1 MTTKTAGRFQDLAKQ
16 FDRSRFAKLN
26 QIMGFSDYL
35 DLVFNNPKLAY
46 SAYQRL
52 YNMIVSAGTYELQRY
67 RKTITKYKFFNDP
80 EIPIFGLED
89 TLEGLVKHIKGAA
102 DWYGT
107 EKRILLL
114 HGPVGSSK
122 STICRLLKKGMER
135 YSQTDDGAIYTYT
148 WKDIKEHDIQNESPC
163 PLNDDPLKLIPLD
176 MRTEVCDRLN
186 TILEENTPPEQKH
199 LVHRIKVTGELNPH
213 CKFFMGK
220 LLKQYEGDWGKVVAN
235 HIQVRRIV
243 LSEAD
248 RIGIGTFQPKDPKNQ
263 DATELTGDI
272 NYMKLGRYGVDSDPR
287 AFSFDG
293 EFEVANRGLLEFI
306 EVLKLEKEFLYDL
319 LGVCQERQFKPKK
332 FPQIDVDMVLLGHS
346 VHGSTPIPHE
356 YKGVLDVLPI
366 NAMANLDVSKLRVFS
381 VNEETKEVELTE
393 VNSVFSHDFKGE
405 WIVNEQNDE
414 MVTTTPN
421 HSVYNEQYETFYPG
435 DDDTTNILQVEIP
448 QALVEGKKVTK
459 RWEKFFSQVLQL
471 A

>member
-1 MTTKTAGRFQDLAKQ
+1 MTTKTTGRFQDLAKQ
-16 FDRSRFAKLN
+16 FDRNKFTKLN
-26 QIMGFSDYL
+26 QTMSFSEYL

-52 YNMIVSAGTYELQRY
+52 YNMIVGAGTVQFQRY

-80 EIPIFGLED
+80 EIPIFGLEE

-107 EKRILLL
+107 EKRIMLL

-135 YSQTDDGAIYTYT
+135 YSQSDDGAIYTYT
-148 WKDIKEHDIQNESPC
+148 WKGIKDYDIQDESPC
-163 PLNDDPLKLIPLD
+163 PLNDDPLKLIPLE
-176 MRTEVCDRLN
+176 MRNEICERLN
-186 TILEENTPPEQKH
+186 TVLEEGTTPEQRH
-199 LVHRIKVTGELNPH
+199 LVHKIKVTGELNPH
-213 CKFFMGK
+213 CKFFMTK
-220 LLKQYEGDWGKVVAN
+220 LLKAYDGDWGKVVAN

-293 EFEVANRGLLEFI
+293 EFEVANRGILEFI

-346 VHGSTPIPHE
+346 VVGSTPIPHE
-356 YKGVLDVLPI
+356 YNGVLDVLPI
-366 NAMANLDVSKLRVFS
+366 EDMSALDVSKLRVFS
-381 VNEETKEVELTE
+381 VNEETHEVELTG
-393 VNSVFSHDFKGE
+393 VHSVVDHEFGGE
-405 WIVNEQNDE
+405 WVVNEQDGE
-414 MVTTTPN
+414 EVTTTPN

-435 DDDTTNILQVEIP
+435 EDDTTNILQVEIP
-448 QALVEGKKVTK
+448 QHLVEDK
-459 RWEKFFSQVLQL
+459 RTTARWTKFFSQVPQL
-471 A
+471 V